1 MPGFLFRYG
10 RRVSPYLIFCS
21 ENSLRHVPG
30 GLSECPVHHNVIPF
44 QAGLPAFIQAAESG
58 PVDGY
63 LLQLSGIRQ
72 SSGTDSGQGGDFIRL
87 VRGIQ
92 AEGLDKP
99 PERLTVRMHGTA
111 G

>member
-1 MPGFLFRYG
+1 MFPNFVFR
-10 RRVSPYLIFCS
+10 S
-21 ENSLRHVPG
+21 EDSLRHVHG
-30 GLSECPVHHNVIPF
+30 SLSKCPVHHNVVPF
-44 QAGLPAFIQAAESG
+44 QAGLPTFIQAAESG

-72 SSGTDSGQGGDFIRL
+72 PPGTDSGQGGDLVRL
-87 VRGIQ
+87 VRGIE

-99 PERLTVRMHGTA
+99 PERLTVRVHGTA

>member
-1 MPGFLFRYG
+1 M
-10 RRVSPYLIFCS
+10 
-21 ENSLRHVPG
+21 
-30 GLSECPVHHNVIPF
+30 
-44 QAGLPAFIQAAESG
+44 
-58 PVDGY
+58 DGY

-72 SSGTDSGQGGDFIRL
+72 SSGTDFGQGGDFIRL
-87 VRGIQ
+87 VRDIQ